1 MTSLNKYIENH
12 NQEIEQTQEQ
22 ILEIQ
27 KQLSDLEQ
35 QLRIKQQLHQAQKT
49 AEVEVSNSLNHLK
62 KLFRDLC
69 SIYPPSALDDLADE
83 IADMAE
89 EVKENYDEY
98 AQSGRFLNGAEDSE
112 IEDNQNLTSADNYT
126 LIAESLPPEND
137 DETILT
143 QSQVETIIRNFD
155 DKTLTFLK
163 QQLGI
168 SGRVKQLSTLSRKM
182 AEQLLTRKRIED
194 IIRAS
199 ELLNKPLS
207 LNGSLNGTT

>member
-27 KQLSDLEQ
+27 KQLRDLEQ

-98 AQSGRFLNGAEDSE
+98 ANSGRFLNGTEEEE
-112 IEDNQNLTSADNYT
+112 IEDNQNLTSADDYT
-126 LIAESLPPEND
+126 LISEALPPEND

-143 QSQVETIIRNFD
+143 QSQVETIIRNKD
-155 DKTLTFLK
+155 DNTLTFLK

-182 AEQLLTRKRIED
+182 AEKLLTRKRIED

-199 ELLNKPLS
+199 ELLSKPLV
-207 LNGSLNGTT
+207 LNGSHQT

>member
-1 MTSLNKYIENH
+1 MNDL
-12 NQEIEQTQEQ
+12 Q
-22 ILEIQ
+22 Q
-27 KQLSDLEQ
+27 K
-35 QLRIKQQLHQAQKT
+35 LRIHQQVHQAQKT
-49 AEVEVSNSLNHLK
+49 AEAEVSKSLNHLK
-62 KLFRDLC
+62 KLFKDLC
-69 SIYPPSALDDLADE
+69 GIYPSEVLDDLADE

-98 AQSGRFLNGAEDSE
+98 ANSGRFLNGAEDE
-112 IEDNQNLTSADNYT
+112 DFEDNQNLTSADNYT
-126 LIAESLPPEND
+126 LIAEALPPEND

-143 QSQVETIIRNFD
+143 QSQVETIIRNQD
-155 DKTLTFLK
+155 DNTLTFLK

-168 SGRVKQLSTLSRKM
+168 SGRVKQLCTLSRKM